1 MTDIF
6 RSSPNFYLH
15 AAFAWTVASSSL
27 STTVVA
33 ITCKEE
39 ALHKEEMHLHTCF
52 GAMADGPLRHTF
64 AAKKVLCIQLD
75 LSGLE
80 KCVACITRL
89 QKGTHVFVVVWGPCR
104 ANTYSIL
111 QGHLFQT

>member
-33 ITCKEE
+33 ITCEEE
-39 ALHKEEMHLHTCF
+39 ALHKEVCLDTCI
-52 GAMADGPLRHTF
+52 GGKADRPLPHTF

>member
-6 RSSPNFYLH
+6 CTSPILVVYLH
-15 AAFAWTVASSSL
+15 AAFAWMMASSSL

-52 GAMADGPLRHTF
+52 GAMVDRPLPHTF

-89 QKGTHVFVVVWGPCR
+89 HQRTRFRCMGTLPFK
-104 ANTYSIL
+104 TSI
-111 QGHLFQT
+111 QQFHLYPA